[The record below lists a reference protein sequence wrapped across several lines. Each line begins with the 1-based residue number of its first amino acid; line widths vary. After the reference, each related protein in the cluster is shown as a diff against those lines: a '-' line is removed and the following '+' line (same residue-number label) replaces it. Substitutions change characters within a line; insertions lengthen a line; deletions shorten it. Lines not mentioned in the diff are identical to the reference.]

1 MHSKKKKQYSVNKA
15 LYKVVLSND
24 GRRQMGVLGI
34 QQGVNPQA
42 SNVGPLDMNALP
54 VYTIT

>member
-1 MHSKKKKQYSVNKA
+1 MHCRKKTNSIASTKHYIGR
-15 LYKVVLSND
+15 LYPVMEGV
-24 GRRQMGVLGI
+24 MGVLGI

-42 SNVGPLDMNALP
+42 SNVGPLNMNALP